1 MFLINSSFFQTG
13 LPSGYSHFHPPVS
26 YPQVPSYS
34 PFGGV
39 PSYGG
44 YPPGMPQRPMPGPMQ
59 HHMGMMPPGPMM
71 PRRVATPPGVPP
83 MPMTRSRTPSPETV
97 LPNVPVTS
105 SSNSGDVKTNEA
117 LSKSTSQ
124 QGTQT
129 VSTKKKPSSRPSS
142 RKNSVDKTEQPPQ
155 EKKKQE
161 GRVAKDTTN
170 KENDNKE
177 TAKKETAKKETAGV
191 NQTAQPQRQRQGIE
205 LGNN

>member
-71 PRRVATPPGVPP
+71 PLRVATPPGVPP

-129 VSTKKKPSSRPSS
+129 VSTKKKPSRPSS

-205 LGNN
+205 LRNN